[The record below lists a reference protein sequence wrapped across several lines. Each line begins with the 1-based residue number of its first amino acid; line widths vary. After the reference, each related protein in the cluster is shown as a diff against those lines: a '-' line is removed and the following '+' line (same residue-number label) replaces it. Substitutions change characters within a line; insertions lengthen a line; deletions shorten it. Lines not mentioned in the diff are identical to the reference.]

1 MRRAALIL
9 TLALAAPAAVH
20 GQQPAS
26 TAAVPPLNQ
35 NDQDPLRISLPVVT
49 VTADKEPEVAQTSP
63 VSVTAVTRETIE
75 QADPHS
81 VSDAAVSAPNTWFT
95 EFTARKLSDARFRGI
110 GSSPNNPGITTYIDG
125 VPQLNANSSSI
136 ELADID
142 QIEFVRGPQS
152 ALYGRD
158 SIGGLINIT
167 SVRPS
172 LNDWT
177 GSLISPF
184 GNFGAADVRGSVS
197 GPLMAGKLGLG
208 VAVGYSAR
216 DGYTTNDLTGHNVD
230 SRSAFFSKSQLLFT
244 PAPSWEARAI
254 VTTERARD
262 GDYALNDLDAV
273 RANPFHVQ
281 RGFEGFT
288 NRDIVAPTLL
298 LRRTGKT
305 IDFSTITG
313 LVWWKTDDS
322 TDLDYSPRSL
332 VTRTNA
338 EKDTQ
343 FTQEVRLA
351 SGKDAA
357 LPLSTNVALSWQTG
371 VFLFTQRYNQDAVN
385 NYAPFVLSQYVNF
398 PVSQTSPQSSLDDDG
413 VGVYGR
419 GTFTFHGNLE
429 GIVGLRGDYE
439 NKKAALNTFF
449 SPTIAPPTAVN
460 AQKSFT
466 DVSPQ
471 FTVAYHFLPA
481 KQMVYVTAARGFK
494 AGGFNAA
501 SPVGSE
507 SYGEEHTWNY
517 EAGAKT
523 LLARDRLSV
532 DADVFYMQ
540 WDSLQVNLPNPA
552 VLGQFFIANAGGA
565 TSKGVELAFNARL
578 LEGCDFFAGLGYTD
592 ARFDAGSVSNGVA
605 VGGNRI
611 SNTPKYTADF
621 GGQYSVAVSSRAHA
635 YARAEFVFRGDFK
648 YDDANTQGQAAYS
661 IANFRAGVRGKL
673 LFGEAW
679 IRNAFDTR
687 YIPLAFAFPTPSGF
701 LGEPGAPRTFGLR
714 AGLTF

>member
-9 TLALAAPAAVH
+9 TLALAAPAAVD
-20 GQQPAS
+20 GQQPAT
-26 TAAVPPLNQ
+26 TAATPQPAQ
-35 NDQDPLRISLPVVT
+35 NDQSPLRISLPVVT
-49 VTADKEPEVAQTSP
+49 VTAEKEPEVAQKSP
-63 VSVTAVTRETIE
+63 VSVTAVTKETIE
-75 QADPHS
+75 QADPHG
-81 VSDAAVSAPNTWFT
+81 VGDAVVYAPNTWFT
-95 EFTARKLSDARFRGI
+95 EFTARKLSNARFRGI

-125 VPQLNANSSSI
+125 VPQLNANSSSV
-136 ELADID
+136 ELADIE

-152 ALYGRD
+152 ALYGRN
-158 SIGGLINIT
+158 SVGGLINIT

-177 GSLISPF
+177 GSLTSPF
-184 GNFGAADVRGSVS
+184 GNFGAADVRGSAA
-197 GPLMAGKLGLG
+197 GPLVAGKLGLG

-216 DGYTTNDLTGHNVD
+216 DGYTKNDVTGHTLD

-244 PAPSWEARAI
+244 PGSSWEGRAI

-262 GDYALNDLDAV
+262 GDYALNDLNAV
-273 RANPFHVQ
+273 RAQPFHAQ
-281 RGFEGFT
+281 RDFEGFT
-288 NRDIVAPTLL
+288 HRDIVAPTLL

-305 IDFSTITG
+305 MDFSTITG

-322 TDLDYSPRSL
+322 TDLDYSPLPL

-338 EKDTQ
+338 EKDLQ

-351 SGKDAA
+351 SGKDGAI
-357 LPLSTNVALSWQTG
+357 PLSNDVALSWQTG
-371 VFLFTQRYNQDAVN
+371 LFLFTQRYNQDAVN
-385 NYAPFVLSQYVNF
+385 NYAPFVLSQRVNF
-398 PVSQTSPQSSLDDDG
+398 PVSQTSPQASLDDDG

-419 GTFTFHGNLE
+419 GTFTFHGRLE

-449 SPTIAPPTAVN
+449 SPAIAPAGAVN

-471 FTVAYHFLPA
+471 FTVAYHFLPL
-481 KQMVYVTAARGFK
+481 KEMVYATAARGFK

-501 SPVGSE
+501 SPAGSE
-507 SYGEEHTWNY
+507 AYAEEHSWNY

-523 LLARDRLSV
+523 LLAGDRLSV

-540 WDSLQVNLPNPA
+540 WDGLQVNVPNPV

-565 TSKGVELAFNARL
+565 TSKGVELALSARV
-578 LEGCDFFAGLGYTD
+578 LEGCDFFAGLGYTN
-592 ARFDAGSVSNGVA
+592 ARFDAGGVSNGVA

-621 GGQYSVAVSSRAHA
+621 GGQYSVAVTSRAHA

-661 IANFRAGVRGKL
+661 VANFRVGLRGKL

-687 YIPLAFAFPTPSGF
+687 YIPLAFAFPTQSGF
-701 LGEPGAPRTFGLR
+701 LGEPGAPRTFGIR

>member
-1 MRRAALIL
+1 MRTAALVL
-9 TLALAAPAAVH
+9 SLALAAPAAVH

-26 TAAVPPLNQ
+26 TATPPQPDQ
-35 NDQDPLRISLPVVT
+35 NDQAPLRISLPVVT
-49 VTADKEPEVAQTSP
+49 VTAEKEPEVAQKAP
-63 VSVTAVTRETIE
+63 VSVTAVTKEMLEHAASR
-75 QADPHS
+75 S
-81 VSDAAVSAPNTWFT
+81 VSDAADYAPNTWFT
-95 EFTARKLSDARFRGI
+95 EFTARKLSNPRFRGI

-125 VPQLNANSSSI
+125 VPQLNANSSSV
-136 ELADID
+136 ELADIE

-152 ALYGRD
+152 ALYGRN
-158 SIGGLINIT
+158 SVGGLINIT

-172 LNDWT
+172 LDDWT
-177 GSLISPF
+177 GSLVSPF

-216 DGYTTNDLTGHNVD
+216 DGYTKNDVTGHSLD
-230 SRSAFFSKSQLLFT
+230 SRSVLFSKSQLLFT
-244 PAPSWEARAI
+244 PGSSWEARAI

-262 GDYALNDLDAV
+262 GDYALNDLNAV
-273 RANPFHVQ
+273 RAHPFHAA
-281 RGFEGFT
+281 RDFEGFT
-288 NRDIVAPTLL
+288 HRDIFAPTLL

-305 IDFSTITG
+305 IDVSTITG

-322 TDLDYSPRSL
+322 TDLDYSPLPL
-332 VTRTNA
+332 VTRSNA
-338 EKDTQ
+338 EKDLQ

-351 SGKDAA
+351 SRKDAA
-357 LPLSTNVALSWQTG
+357 ITLSSDVALSWQTG

-385 NYAPFVLSQYVNF
+385 NYAPFVLSQRVNF
-398 PVSQTSPQSSLDDDG
+398 PVSQTSPQASLDDDG

-419 GTFTFHGNLE
+419 GTFTFHGRLE
-429 GIVGLRGDYE
+429 GTLGLRGDYE

-449 SPTIAPPTAVN
+449 SPVIAQPTAVSARN
-460 AQKSFT
+460 SFK

-471 FTVAYHFLPA
+471 FTAAYHFLPA
-481 KQMVYVTAARGFK
+481 KQMVYATAVRGFK

-501 SPVGSE
+501 SPTGRD
-507 SYGEEHTWNY
+507 SYGEEHSWNY

-523 LLARDRLSV
+523 LLVRDRLSV

-540 WDSLQVNLPNPA
+540 WDGLQVNVPNPV
-552 VLGQFFIANAGGA
+552 VLGQFFIANASGA
-565 TSKGVELAFNARL
+565 TSKGVELAVNARL
-578 LEGCDFFAGLGYTD
+578 LEGCDFFAGLGYTN
-592 ARFDAGSVSNGVA
+592 ARFDAGSISNGVA

-621 GGQYSVAVSSRAHA
+621 GGQYSVAVTSRAHA
-635 YARAEFVFRGDFK
+635 YARAEFVLRGDFK
-648 YDDANTQGQAAYS
+648 YDDANTQGQEAYS
-661 IANFRAGVRGKL
+661 ITNFRAGARGKV

-701 LGEPGAPRTFGLR
+701 LGESGAPRTFGIR